1 MQLTVAAA
9 LALAMPAWAG
19 MYTKSSPV
27 LQLDAKS
34 FDKFIRKTNY
44 TSVSYS
50 LEIYVNGLI
59 QTCPFRL
66 SNSMPPGVATARTS
80 SPPMKRQLATSTA

>member
-44 TSVSYS
+44 TSV
-50 LEIYVNGLI
+50 GFFFLI
-59 QTCPFRL
+59 RYIF
-66 SNSMPPGVATARTS
+66 
-80 SPPMKRQLATSTA
+80 